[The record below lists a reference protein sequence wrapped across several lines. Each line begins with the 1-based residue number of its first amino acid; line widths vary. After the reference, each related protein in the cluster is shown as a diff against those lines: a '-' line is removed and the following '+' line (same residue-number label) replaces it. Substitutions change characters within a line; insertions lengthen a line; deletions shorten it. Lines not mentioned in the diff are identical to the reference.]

1 MTTGIL
7 RVAVVE
13 DDRTT
18 RDGLVTL
25 INGTRDLHCV
35 GAYESIEAVLGS
47 RQSIDADVL
56 LLDVNLPGLSGAD
69 GVTPLIQH
77 CPSAQVLMLTV
88 FPDVDK
94 VFTSICN
101 GAVGYMLKKTPADQ
115 LLAAIRDAASGGAP
129 MSPEIARK
137 VVEQVRKSPL
147 AVARPCTS
155 LSAQELRLLQ
165 LLADGFGYDAAGR
178 QMSISVNT
186 VRTYIRSIYEK
197 LHVRTKSEAVSR
209 AMREGLIR

>member
-1 MTTGIL
+1 MTPDIL
-7 RVAVVE
+7 HVAVVE

-18 RDGLVTL
+18 REGLVTL
-25 INGTRDLHCV
+25 INGARDLHCV
-35 GAYESIEAVLGS
+35 GAYESMEAVLRS
-47 RQSIDADVL
+47 RQSIAVDVV
-56 LLDVNLPGLSGAD
+56 LLDVNLPGVSGAD

-94 VFTSICN
+94 VFKSICN
-101 GAVGYMLKKTPADQ
+101 GAVGYLLKKTPADQ

-147 AVARPCTS
+147 AVLRPCTS